1 MAEHGTRA
9 NLEAGLEKSRP
20 PLFLKGAG
28 SGDVPGC
35 CARGAPR
42 EEGKKGGGGQLSG
55 PWLPRSLG
63 SYREGKR
70 RENRQEPFAWPAGL
84 FSFFFTSS
92 GPGEVTVTP
101 TIVLFCLFIT
111 LIYRGLLLLVLSLS
125 VLFFLHH
132 HHH

>member
-1 MAEHGTRA
+1 MFLAAARAEPRGRKERKA
-9 NLEAGLEKSRP
+9 EEASFLGRGFRGVSGLIGRE
-20 PLFLKGAG
+20 
-28 SGDVPGC
+28 
-35 CARGAPR
+35 R
-42 EEGKKGGGGQLSG
+42 EEKIGKSL
-55 PWLPRSLG
+55 LPG
-63 SYREGKR
+63 R
-70 RENRQEPFAWPAGL
+70 RVCFP
-84 FSFFFTSS
+84 FTSS